1 MIGVTNLNN
10 ENTSNH
16 VLNNIPFLKRHTY
29 FRNVILFLTAALIL
43 LVTPAGFAD
52 ILFSSDG
59 WTFDPVDRGAVIR
72 KKLSVENGDNTTVK
86 IDIISTCDCLSVTP
100 GTAAVE
106 PGQSVFFE
114 LVFDT
119 TDYSGQIQKHYIVQT
134 TSPSLRKA
142 FFPVTGTVLTT
153 ESQPSGAESAG
164 NGQQRAASD
173 HGAAVTE
180 KKSKGRRF
188 TFLYYYTPGCKQCSR
203 FLNETVPAI
212 EKKYDVTLRIIEKD
226 IYDPEVY
233 DELMNRL
240 DDFSLSKIEVPI
252 IYLPEIEELYAG
264 EKEIE
269 QRFVSGFDDIA
280 ATIEKEPGP
289 ARRTSESVSSSSQ
302 DVRASLKI
310 IPILVAGLGDGINP
324 CAFTTLLFLLSSLA
338 VIGRTRREIFI
349 IGLFFTA
356 AVFVTYFLLGIGI
369 FSALRKVESFP
380 LISKII
386 HYALLTL
393 VVVLGAMSLYDF
405 ALVKKGKAEK
415 MTLQLPKALKK
426 RIHDSIRERKRSMA
440 LISASLGLGFLISI
454 FELACTGQ
462 IYLPTIAYLVR
473 VERTLTSYLYLVLY
487 NVGFIVPLLV
497 VFSLT
502 YAGVGSEKFVAFF
515 NNRLGAVK
523 LGTALLFF
531 GLAFLMLFIVP

>member
-1 MIGVTNLNN
+1 MMI
-10 ENTSNH
+10 
-16 VLNNIPFLKRHTY
+16 
-29 FRNVILFLTAALIL
+29 
-43 LVTPAGFAD
+43 LVPATGFGD

-59 WTFDPVDRGAVIR
+59 WDFGSVDRGEIIR
-72 KKLSVENGDNTTVK
+72 NKLSIQNGDDTTVT
-86 IDIISTCDCLSVTP
+86 IDIISTCDCLTVTP
-100 GTAAVE
+100 AAATIE
-106 PGQSVFFE
+106 PGQTVSFE
-114 LVFDT
+114 LLFDT
-119 TDYSGQIQKHYIVQT
+119 TDYSGEIQKHYIVRT
-134 TSPSLRKA
+134 SSPSLRKA
-142 FFPVTGTVLTT
+142 FFPVTGTIRTAGP
-153 ESQPSGAESAG
+153 QPSRAENAE
-164 NGQQRAASD
+164 NGQQGAASD
-173 HGAAVTE
+173 HGAAAAE
-180 KKSKGRRF
+180 KSKGRRF
-188 TFLYYYTPGCKQCSR
+188 TFFYYYSPGCKQCIR

-212 EKKYDVTLRIIEKD
+212 EKKHDVTFRIIEKD
-226 IYDPEVY
+226 IYDTEVY
-233 DELMNRL
+233 DELMDRL

-252 IYLPEIEELYAG
+252 IYLPEIEALYAG

-280 ATIEKEPGP
+280 ARIEKDPGLS
-289 ARRTSESVSSSSQ
+289 RKDSESDPSSAQ

-338 VIGRTRREIFI
+338 VIGKTRKEIFV
-349 IGLFFTA
+349 IGVFFTA
-356 AVFVTYFLLGIGI
+356 AVFMTYFLLGIGI

-380 LISKII
+380 LISTII
-386 HYALLTL
+386 HYSLLTL
-393 VVVLGAMSLYDF
+393 VVVLGVLSLYDF

-426 RIHDSIRERKRSMA
+426 RIHDSIRERKRSLA
-440 LISASLGLGFLISI
+440 LISTSLGLGFLISI

-502 YAGVGSEKFVAFF
+502 YVGVGSEKFISFF